1 MTNQEIANL
10 LKNVAAALT
19 VKKENNFKITA
30 YENAAELIEAN
41 NIEIKDFWQQGKLQ
55 EIPGIGINI
64 AKHLDELF
72 KKGEVGYF
80 KKIFK
85 DLPPAMFLLMNI
97 SGIGPKTAY
106 KLCLNLKIKNPK
118 TALDQLEKAALKGEI
133 RKIDGFGEQSEK
145 DIFNSLN
152 QYKRREDR
160 MLLPFAESLAQKIID
175 YLQEDNPEL
184 RIEPLGSLR
193 RMTAT
198 VGDIDLGVATNKPK
212 EIIDRFIAFPEAKK
226 VVVAGKNTARFIHNN
241 NQQIDIK
248 TMRPEAFGALLQHFT
263 GSKQHN
269 IHLREIAIKKGLSL
283 SEYGIKRQGKL
294 KNFPSEEDF
303 YHALGMSF
311 IPPELR
317 EDNGEIEAAIAS
329 KLPQLI
335 ETKDIKGDLH
345 VHSDF
350 LIESSHDLG
359 LNSMSSLLKEAS
371 RLGYEY
377 LGFSEHN
384 PNVSLHT
391 SKQIINLLKR
401 KKDKIDKLNYSRT
414 EKLPVHIINSLE
426 IDIKPNGE
434 LALLKEGFKYLDM
447 AIASIHG
454 SFKMNK
460 KDMTERVLDGLN
472 HPKIKI
478 FGHPSG
484 RKLGER
490 DSYELDWDQIFAFC
504 LKNNKFLE
512 INASPSRLDLPDT
525 LVHEAVKRGVKMIIN
540 SDAHDIN
547 QLRLMDYGV
556 TVARRGWATKKDII
570 NTLSYDKIKKVLNL
584 KGGE

>member
-1 MTNQEIANL
+1 MTNQEIADL
-10 LKNVAAALT
+10 LRNVAAALI
-19 VKKENNFKITA
+19 VKKENNFKIVA
-30 YENAAELIEAN
+30 YENAAEVIEVS

-55 EIPGIGINI
+55 EIPGVGVNI

-72 KKGEVGYF
+72 KTGEVSYF

-85 DLPPAMFLLMNI
+85 DLPPAMFLLMNV

-118 TALDQLEKAALKGEI
+118 TALDQLEKAALKGQI

-145 DIFNSLN
+145 DILNSLN
-152 QYKRREDR
+152 QYKKREDR
-160 MLLPFAESLAQKIID
+160 MLLPFASLLAQRVIG

-184 RIEPLGSLR
+184 KIEPLGSLR

-198 VGDIDLGVATNKPK
+198 VGDIDLAVATNKPK
-212 EIIDRFIAFPEAKK
+212 EVIDRFIAFPEARE
-226 VVVAGKNTARFIHNN
+226 VVVSGKNTARIIHNN
-241 NQQIDIK
+241 NQQIDLK
-248 TMRPEAFGALLQHFT
+248 TMRPEAYGALLQHFT

-283 SEYGIKRQGKL
+283 SEYGIKKQGKL
-294 KNFPSEEDF
+294 KNFRLEEDF

-317 EDNGEIEAAIAS
+317 EDSGEIEAAMAN
-329 KLPQLI
+329 KLPQLV

-350 LIESSHDLG
+350 LIEPSHDLG
-359 LNSMSSLLKEAS
+359 SNSMNSLLKEAFH
-371 RLGYEY
+371 LGYEY

-384 PNVSLHT
+384 PNFSLHT
-391 SKQIINLLKR
+391 SEEIIDLLKR
-401 KKDKIDKLNYSRT
+401 KKDKIDKLNYSRI
-414 EKLPVHIINSLE
+414 KKIPIYAINSLE
-426 IDIKPNGE
+426 IDIRPNGE
-434 LALLKEGFKYLDM
+434 LAIPKEGFKYLDM
-447 AIASIHG
+447 AIASIHS

-460 KDMTERVLDGLN
+460 KEMTERVLHGLN
-472 HPKIKI
+472 HPKVKI

-490 DSYELDWDQIFAFC
+490 ESYELDWDQIFAFC

-512 INASPSRLDLPDT
+512 INAFPNRLDLPDT

-540 SDAHDIN
+540 SDTHEIN
-547 QLRLMDYGV
+547 QLRQINYGV